1 MTSTAIGFVGL
12 GNMGA
17 VMSARLVAGGFTV
30 HGHDI
35 SPSARAALA
44 DAGGLACDTLG
55 DAVEAGWSR
64 LEKRPDVQ
72 PNPNAIGGD
81 KTSSPSR

>member
-1 MTSTAIGFVGL
+1 MREAELQLCALSLAQTEYVL
-12 GNMGA
+12 
-17 VMSARLVAGGFTV
+17 
-30 HGHDI
+30 
-35 SPSARAALA
+35 ALA
-44 DAGGLACDTLG
+44 RQAGLPPTSTLG

-81 KTSSPSR
+81 KTPSPSR